1 MASTTIT
8 AIIGDYFHEEAAIR
22 ASLEAAITQH
32 GLESL
37 IEIQYATYD
46 QLTARLEQKPQ
57 AVILFMEDRLNPGN
71 PELLR
76 WMTPEVAQSIVDYV
90 RQGGSWL
97 AWHSGLASFEK
108 VSAYVGMLRGHFLT
122 HPKEHSEVTYQAAK
136 NGLGVSE
143 QAKFSLLDE
152 HYFITCDE
160 ANTNVFLRSSSRD
173 GESIA
178 GWYHLEGDGKVCC
191 LTPAHRQEGL
201 MNPELLAILG
211 PILRWIVS

>member
-1 MASTTIT
+1 MGNTTIT

-22 ASLEAAITQH
+22 ASLEAAISQH
-32 GLESL
+32 GLEDL

-46 QLTARLEQKPQ
+46 QLVNRLEQRPH

-76 WMTPEVAQSIVDYV
+76 WMTPEIAQSIVDYV
-90 RQGGSWL
+90 RQGGSWF

-136 NGLGVSE
+136 NELGIAE
-143 QAKFSLLDE
+143 QAEFSLLDE
-152 HYFITCDE
+152 HYFVTCDE

-191 LTPAHRQEGL
+191 LAPAHRQEGL